1 MSDNGE
7 WAGKVLQEAEGV
19 YPVLGLTV
27 DRDKGASVDAERKI
41 RTQKKRN
48 GSQGEIWIAKLGHG
62 CP

>member
-1 MSDNGE
+1 MSNNGE
-7 WAGKVLQEAEGV
+7 WAGKMLQEAEGV
-19 YPVLGLTV
+19 YPVLELTV